1 MIWRMTKMM
10 IELSDFSQ
18 NDLEKMND
26 ANVSSQEKER
36 ISFKNVSTQKARKIN
51 VDISGVFTEKEE
63 E

>member
-1 MIWRMTKMM
+1 MIWRMTNMM

-36 ISFKNVSTQKARKIN
+36 IATKNISSQRPRKILI
-51 VDISGVFTEKEE
+51 DLGVSTEKEE

>member
-1 MIWRMTKMM
+1 MM
-10 IELSDFSQ
+10 IELSDFMQ

-51 VDISGVFTEKEE
+51 VDISGVSTKGE
-63 E
+63 